1 MFTMKICHNMQ
12 YEVMACLVHRIMK
25 RALITESRL
34 LYCSWSLSIISLDDL
49 AATLIHEKGTDGA
62 ILYEARQSFNL
73 NPRQFKGLVAKAKR
87 AIEEEI
93 DQRPKPVLSTSSSW
107 SYLNGLGNLVFARS
121 FAIPKEKIHLSPIQA
136 RKRLV
141 YRLTWW

>member
-1 MFTMKICHNMQ
+1 M
-12 YEVMACLVHRIMK
+12 
-25 RALITESRL
+25 
-34 LYCSWSLSIISLDDL
+34 DDL

-87 AIEEEI
+87 AIEEES

-141 YRLTWW
+141 YRLT